1 MQVARFLYPAF
12 LRFIVRHLLLFCS
25 RALGHSACSRA
36 GFQPDDDALARCHGD
51 VTRRASRFNSRP
63 MKRAGLQE
71 KSSLEVEGY
80 VEYNGAAS
88 GRRSFPARKR

>member
-1 MQVARFLYPAF
+1 
-12 LRFIVRHLLLFCS
+12 
-25 RALGHSACSRA
+25 
-36 GFQPDDDALARCHGD
+36 
-51 VTRRASRFNSRP
+51 

-88 GRRSFPARKR
+88 ARGLSLLGSGEGGRRRHLVESIYRGGGRLGCAQFSD